1 MLCHLMFITIL
12 CDGIINLIFSNKE
25 IGSKKL
31 SNLPQGHMIF
41 RCVECITHNLD
52 FFFPNF

>member
-1 MLCHLMFITIL
+1 MFITIL